1 MLSLS
6 DVQGI
11 ALGLHFNAGDVM
23 SYALKP
29 DVNQMSLY
37 HSRTDKFYSYHFVNG
52 QWKREATR

>member
-37 HSRTDKFYSYHFVNG
+37 H
-52 QWKREATR
+52 